1 MGSKERGRGGT
12 EWYAVVRSGMQWHR
26 VAPMGYATVRR
37 GAKGCEGVGGV
48 ATCQVRIYEYTNV
61 KRTTRRYVRGV

>member
-1 MGSKERGRGGT
+1 MVRSGT
-12 EWYAVVRSGMQWHR
+12 QWYAVAPSG
-26 VAPMGYATVRR
+26 APMGYATVHR

-61 KRTTRRYVRGV
+61 KRTTRRYVRVVE